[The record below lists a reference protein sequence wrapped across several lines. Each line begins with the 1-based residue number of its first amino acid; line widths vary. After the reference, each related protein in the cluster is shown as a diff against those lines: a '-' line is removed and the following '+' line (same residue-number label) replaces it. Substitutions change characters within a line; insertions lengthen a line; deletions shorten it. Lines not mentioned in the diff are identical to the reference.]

1 MGTEG
6 HPAPAPSVE
15 GWKGRVGSQRRLLSF
30 HFPPPCCKPGLGGS
44 SHGGAEGVGAG
55 QEARPPR
62 PCR

>member
-6 HPAPAPSVE
+6 RPAPAPSVK

-30 HFPPPCCKPGLGGS
+30 HFPPPCCKPGVAPTVGLK
-44 SHGGAEGVGAG
+44 GVGAG

-62 PCR
+62 PRR